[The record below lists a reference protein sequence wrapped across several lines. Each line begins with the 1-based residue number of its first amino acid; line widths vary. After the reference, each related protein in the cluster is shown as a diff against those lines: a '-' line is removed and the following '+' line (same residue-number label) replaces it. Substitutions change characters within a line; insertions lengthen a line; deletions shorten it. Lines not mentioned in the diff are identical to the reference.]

1 MPLYYQS
8 DAMAMGAAS
17 AEMAKTPVLPGE
29 VELSISVF
37 IQYEI
42 E

>member
-1 MPLYYQS
+1 
-8 DAMAMGAAS
+8 MAMGAAS

>member
-1 MPLYYQS
+1 
-8 DAMAMGAAS
+8 MAMGAAS
-17 AEMAKTPVLPGE
+17 AEMAKTPVQPGQ
-29 VELSISVF
+29 VELSITVF

>member
-1 MPLYYQS
+1 
-8 DAMAMGAAS
+8 MAAAE
-17 AEMAKTPVLPGE
+17 AVPTTPVLPGQ

-42 E
+42 SG